1 MLREFSA
8 YQDLGRILSENF
20 YRVRVIAFIIS
31 TWNFISPTIPTTL
44 ILLDLFNRKV
54 PRNGKWVDISFSK
67 VSLV

>member
-1 MLREFSA
+1 M
-8 YQDLGRILSENF
+8 
-20 YRVRVIAFIIS
+20 IAFINS

-54 PRNGKWVDISFSK
+54 PRNGKWVDIYFSK

>member
-1 MLREFSA
+1 M
-8 YQDLGRILSENF
+8 
-20 YRVRVIAFIIS
+20 IAFIIS